1 VSLDRAS
8 VIRRIAVMRSEALR
22 TLLVGTL
29 LLTALIVLFGWA
41 VLPWLLLGVGTI
53 VLFDLWRQAKR
64 RERQS
69 SGGWGPPR

>member
-1 VSLDRAS
+1 
-8 VIRRIAVMRSEALR
+8 MRSEALR

-41 VLPWLLLGVGTI
+41 VLPWLLLGVGAI

-64 RERQS
+64 RERQD
-69 SGGWGPPR
+69 SGGAGASR